1 MTRQPIYIIIFTLIL
16 IGVAT
21 FEILYTKNV
30 IDTVRASTSKM
41 EELFNQE
48 EYDSIHIEAIELE
61 KYWMDHEHVLC
72 LIYNHNDIKN
82 IVLEINQIKSYCKI
96 LNEEEIIAHINLLNI
111 NIELVTHTIQ
121 FNLENVI

>member
-1 MTRQPIYIIIFTLIL
+1 MTKKSIYIIIFAVIL

-21 FEILYTKNV
+21 FEILYTQNV
-30 IDTVRASTSKM
+30 IDTVKASTSKM
-41 EELFNQE
+41 EELFDKGDYE
-48 EYDSIHIEAIELE
+48 SINIEAVELE
-61 KYWMDHEHVLC
+61 KYWMDHEHVLS

-82 IVLEINQIKSYCKI
+82 VVLEINQIKSYCEK
-96 LNEEEIIAHINLLNI
+96 LNEEEIIAHINLLKI

>member
-1 MTRQPIYIIIFTLIL
+1 MTKKSIYIIIFVLIL

-30 IDTVRASTSKM
+30 IDTVKASTDKM

-48 EYDSIHIEAIELE
+48 DYESIHIEAIELE

-82 IVLEINQIKSYCKI
+82 VVLEINQIKSYCEK